1 MMSNEEVQEKFAKF
15 RETLHK
21 AIEKTK
27 AAKETTLEEPN
38 KE

>member
-21 AIEKTK
+21 AIEKK
-27 AAKETTLEEPN
+27 SKSR
-38 KE
+38 